1 MDTICSGEQNP
12 SAGFEHVLSCSLTT
26 CFENYFENS
35 HTHLFCV
42 ADGSGRA
49 GSSLLS
55 DIKSVF
61 FQKLKQTGV

>member
-42 ADGSGRA
+42 ADGSGEL
-49 GSSLLS
+49 GPPCCQISSQFS
-55 DIKSVF
+55 FKS
-61 FQKLKQTGV
+61 